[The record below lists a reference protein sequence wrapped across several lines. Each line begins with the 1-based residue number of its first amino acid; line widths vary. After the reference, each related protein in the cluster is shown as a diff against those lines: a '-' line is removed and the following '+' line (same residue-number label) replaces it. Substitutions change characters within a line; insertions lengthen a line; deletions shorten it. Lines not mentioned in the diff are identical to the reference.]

1 VRIGDH
7 QAPPAVPRDPPCS
20 AAARIHEA
28 ARYTGL
34 ERLGVSTQCGF
45 SSTLPGANLT
55 TEDVQERKLELVA
68 EVAATVW

>member
-1 VRIGDH
+1 V
-7 QAPPAVPRDPPCS
+7 
-20 AAARIHEA
+20 HEA

-55 TEDVQERKLELVA
+55 NEDVQERKLELVA
-68 EVAATVW
+68 EVARQIW